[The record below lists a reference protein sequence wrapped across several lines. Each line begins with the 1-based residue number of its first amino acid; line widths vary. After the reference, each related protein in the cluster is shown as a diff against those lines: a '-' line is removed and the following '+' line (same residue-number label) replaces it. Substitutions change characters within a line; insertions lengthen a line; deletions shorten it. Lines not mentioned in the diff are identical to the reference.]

1 MKFLRKTKKLTI
13 NKQMKVH
20 SSLESF
26 QGNQPIVTMGTFDG
40 VHPGHRALLKRVR
53 NLAIAENKE
62 SVVLTFWPHPR
73 IVLGHDAEILRL
85 LTSLDEKIQIISQ
98 LGIDHLIVV
107 PFNTELAS
115 LTAAEFLEKVLV
127 KHLNVGHLVIGFN
140 HRFGKGGITLE
151 EIFKLSRRLNFDL
164 SQFRHVDIDGQYP
177 SSTRIRNLLLEGKI
191 RQANIL
197 LGYKYS
203 ITGRVTGG
211 LQLGRKLSYPTANL
225 ILEERAKLVPPDG
238 VYACFVKVTGK
249 YFGGMVNIGYRPTVN
264 NQMDNRSIEVH
275 ILDFKE
281 DIYSEEVTLQFVAK
295 TRDEMRFPDVEAL
308 RHQLQQDE
316 GIIREILLDAKPDIT
331 EDIIQ
336 EL

>member
-1 MKFLRKTKKLTI
+1 
-13 NKQMKVH
+13 MKVH

-53 NLAIAENKE
+53 NLAVAESKE

-73 IVLGHDAEILRL
+73 IVLGQDAETLRL

-98 LGIDHLIVV
+98 MGIDHLIVV
-107 PFNTELAS
+107 PFTKELAELS
-115 LTAAEFLEKVLV
+115 GSEFLENTLV
-127 KHLNVGHLVIGFN
+127 KYLNVGHLVIGFN

-151 EIFKLSRRLNFDL
+151 EIFKLSRRLNFDV

-177 SSTRIRNLLLEGKI
+177 SSTRIRKLLMEADVPLANL
-191 RQANIL
+191 L
-197 LGYKYS
+197 LGYKYA

-211 LQLGRKLSYPTANL
+211 MQLGRKLAYPTANL
-225 ILEERAKLVPPDG
+225 ILEEPAKLIPPDG

-249 YFGGMVNIGYRPTVN
+249 YYGGMVNIGYRPTVN

-275 ILDFKE
+275 ILDFEE
-281 DIYSEEVTLQFVAK
+281 DIYSEEITLQFVAK
-295 TRDEMRFPDVEAL
+295 TRDEMKFANMEAL
-308 RHQLQQDE
+308 KMQLQKDE
-316 GIIREILLDAKPDIT
+316 VIIRAILNDSTPDII
-331 EDIIQ
+331 EEKIQ
-336 EL
+336 EIK